1 MKFETKIKKILE
13 VESDRLVL
21 KDDKL
26 VNKISQFAKDLSLYG
41 LYKDFTFIDNVL
53 KFKYFDFD
61 LNKNLYKEIKL
72 DEINFIT
79 DYSKYIKNLKK
90 EINKNNKKLREH
102 YEIF

>member
-13 VESDRLVL
+13 VESNRLVL